1 MLRLKKR
8 SEFLTAAKGVRLSRR
23 GFVLQAVRR
32 TPEDDKPAR
41 VGFTVTKKVGNAV
54 VRNRVKRRLRELVRL
69 HGPDHLTQG
78 WDYVLIGKFGALHL
92 PFEALIA
99 DFKGCTR
106 DLARGK
112 TDPPAR
118 RRRVKGGP
126 DRGPRTSK
134 APGKPTDKDPKAGS
148 KAQSAQKSH

>member
-32 TPEDDKPAR
+32 LPEDDKPAR

-54 VRNRVKRRLRELVRL
+54 VRNRVKRRLRELARL
-69 HGPDHLTQG
+69 HGPDHLSNG
-78 WDYVLIGKFGALHL
+78 WDYVLIGKLGGLHL
-92 PFEALIA
+92 PFEGMIA

-112 TDPPAR
+112 TEPQRKR
-118 RRRVKGGP
+118 RPKDGS
-126 DRGPRTSK
+126 DRGQKSN
-134 APGKPTDKDPKAGS
+134 KPTRPDPGAGP
-148 KAQSAQKSH
+148 KEQSAQKSH